1 VRTAVITASG
11 VCSGVLVWGALSAVG
26 IAALLAAR
34 GELTDEQLEQ
44 ARLKL
49 LSDRSPA
56 VEELLPGARAA

>member
-1 VRTAVITASG
+1 MG
-11 VCSGVLVWGALSAVG
+11 
-26 IAALLAAR
+26 R

-49 LSDRSPA
+49 LKDRSLM